1 MVFVHRALCIF
12 YLFKIV
18 IVHSLL
24 MMPDIKSVLEVC
36 AKRVSRDL
44 GGVRKLCTQLDD
56 VKCMTERNLHK
67 QLSTL
72 DFVTY

>member
-1 MVFVHRALCIF
+1 
-12 YLFKIV
+12 
-18 IVHSLL
+18 
-24 MMPDIKSVLEVC
+24 
-36 AKRVSRDL
+36 
-44 GGVRKLCTQLDD
+44 LDD